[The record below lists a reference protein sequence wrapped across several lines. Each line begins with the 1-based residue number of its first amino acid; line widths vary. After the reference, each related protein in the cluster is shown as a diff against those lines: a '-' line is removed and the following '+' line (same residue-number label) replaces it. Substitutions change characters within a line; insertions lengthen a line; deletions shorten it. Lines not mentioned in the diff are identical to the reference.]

1 MMRLLLLL
9 LRLVLLVLLLPMLL
23 HCCLCCCCSEP
34 LLLPA
39 PDPVFERLCCEL
51 VLLSEDLLTPTL
63 MTTLSS
69 CFVTSSPPVP
79 AVQFVALLIDL
90 LDAGLFVDV
99 DLGLTIQSSP
109 LLGIDFAAFRTPVP
123 PSPSPPDDVV
133 FFDDCSMS
141 NSLNVR
147 TGLVKT
153 TVVAM

>member
-1 MMRLLLLL
+1 
-9 LRLVLLVLLLPMLL
+9 MLL
-23 HCCLCCCCSEP
+23 HCCS

-39 PDPVFERLCCEL
+39 PGADPVFERLCCEL
-51 VLLSEDLLTPTL
+51 VLLSEDLLTPAL
-63 MTTLSS
+63 MMTLSS
-69 CFVTSSPPVP
+69 CFETSSPPVP

-90 LDAGLFVDV
+90 FDAGLFDDV

-123 PSPSPPDDVV
+123 PSPPPSDEVV